1 MTETTDYDARL
12 TATRAMDAIDRHV
25 KDCMEYRSDNKA
37 ALKELRV
44 LIRWILAMM
53 IAALAA
59 LAWTAIKPAN
69 AHDMAQWIQFDT
81 TTAWC
86 CTPAR
91 GDCIPVPGRVY
102 WTQAGWS
109 VLGWDGALRPGDRGY
124 YERTTPDGA
133 PWACKRPGTIQ
144 LTCVFIPPGMV

>member
-37 ALKELRV
+37 ALKELRM

-69 AHDMAQWIQFDT
+69 AHDLAQWIQRDPAAF
-81 TTAWC
+81 WC
-86 CTPAR
+86 CTPGR
-91 GDCIPVPGRVY
+91 DCLPVPGRVY
-102 WTQAGWS
+102 WTQSGWS
-109 VLGWDGALRPGDRGY
+109 VVGLEGSLRPGARGLF
-124 YERTTPDGA
+124 EQRTPDGN
-133 PWACKRPGTIQ
+133 PWACSVPGTAT
-144 LTCVFIPPGMV
+144 LRCLFLDPGLV